1 MPHLRELVERH
12 KDQPFAVIGIN
23 YNDSPST
30 YRNGLEKFG
39 VTWISAYQGKS
50 SPISNLYKVSG
61 HPTYFLMD
69 QQGKIVASGHNA
81 SVMDGM
87 IEKLLKKR

>member
-1 MPHLRELVERH
+1 
-12 KDQPFAVIGIN
+12 
-23 YNDSPST
+23 
-30 YRNGLEKFG
+30 
-39 VTWISAYQGKS
+39 
-50 SPISNLYKVSG
+50 VSG
-61 HPTYFLMD
+61 YPTYFLMD